1 MSSINEE
8 LINAYKEARKSINS
22 NKDKKIDYIKE
33 YIDLVIK
40 FDNIMN
46 NNPNNLNNPNNTN
59 SELYKM
65 LKNPLEISIYN
76 NFQRYNDKPNKNI
89 INPIINPIINTINNE
104 PVIDDKVRVGDA
116 NNFLRTINPNS
127 I

>member
-8 LINAYKEARKSINS
+8 LINAYKEARKSINL

-46 NNPNNLNNPNNTN
+46 NNPNNPKDAN
-59 SELYKM
+59 SELYNM

-89 INPIINPIINTINNE
+89 INPIINPLINPSNNEIIINHEERIKNA
-104 PVIDDKVRVGDA
+104 KKFLKA
-116 NNFLRTINPNS
+116 FNFNS
-127 I
+127 RQ

>member
-46 NNPNNLNNPNNTN
+46 NSYNAIKANNNPNDTN

-89 INPIINPIINTINNE
+89 INPIINPINNE
-104 PVIDDKVRVGDA
+104 PVIDVKQRFSRA
-116 NNFLRTINPNS
+116 NNFLRTVKLNS

>member
-8 LINAYKEARKSINS
+8 LINAYKEARKSINL

-46 NNPNNLNNPNNTN
+46 NNPNNPKDAN
-59 SELYKM
+59 SELYNM

-89 INPIINPIINTINNE
+89 INPIINPLINPSNNEIIINHEERIKNAR
-104 PVIDDKVRVGDA
+104 KFLKA
-116 NNFLRTINPNS
+116 FNFNS
-127 I
+127 RQ